1 MRVFPLHLENQRK
14 RLDAPDFWWFSQRFY
29 LNVLEAA
36 VALTSGHV
44 GSIRVLLWALGKS
57 VKSNS
62 DGENGSILSHIYFYL
77 HGSIF
82 VPSYVCLMN
91 DIQKLFVYFKYFNL
105 YLAENINQD
114 YRLYNGKQNEVV
126 F

>member
-1 MRVFPLHLENQRK
+1 M
-14 RLDAPDFWWFSQRFY
+14 
-29 LNVLEAA
+29 
-36 VALTSGHV
+36 
-44 GSIRVLLWALGKS
+44 
-57 VKSNS
+57 
-62 DGENGSILSHIYFYL
+62 
-77 HGSIF
+77 
-82 VPSYVCLMN
+82 PSYVCLMN